1 MDIKRLIIMFAITL
15 VIQFGVKSYFQL
27 DEDNSNHNQLK
38 GPEGHARFDENSDII
53 ADIGLKQNKV
63 IP

>member
-27 DEDNSNHNQLK
+27 DEDNSNHNQPK
-38 GPEGHARFDENSDII
+38 GPEGHARFDENSEII
-53 ADIGLKQNKV
+53 ADIGL
-63 IP
+63 